1 MMQSSPFN
9 FQRAVVWI
17 GRVVIGVIFV
27 YAGYAKLTYPNHNLW
42 PWFMLKF
49 SVLANLSTF
58 AFQVESYRVLGAAG
72 SSWVAHTLPLAEIVL
87 GLLLLLGWKLRI
99 WATIAS
105 AILLGFLA
113 VVTRAYLLHMDINCG
128 CFGTARQR
136 AGAAGPNDDRVRP
149 SASAEAACVGGTGGD
164 AGNLRETFGVLPLPR
179 SPCRVAC
186 FAEGGYRQ
194 ADPMDPQYASMSARC
209 ALRRR
214 APRR

>member
-9 FQRAVVWI
+9 FRRAVVWI
-17 GRVVIGVIFV
+17 GRLVIGAIFA

-72 SSWVAHTLPLAEIVL
+72 SSWVAHTLPFAEIVL

-99 WATIAS
+99 WATMVS

-128 CFGTARQR
+128 CFGTPEPLTGMTVLRDSALALLALLMTVFAYQEARKPHPW
-136 AGAAGPNDDRVRP
+136 AAPATTP
-149 SASAEAACVGGTGGD
+149 GT
-164 AGNLRETFGVLPLPR
+164 
-179 SPCRVAC
+179 
-186 FAEGGYRQ
+186 
-194 ADPMDPQYASMSARC
+194 
-209 ALRRR
+209 
-214 APRR
+214 